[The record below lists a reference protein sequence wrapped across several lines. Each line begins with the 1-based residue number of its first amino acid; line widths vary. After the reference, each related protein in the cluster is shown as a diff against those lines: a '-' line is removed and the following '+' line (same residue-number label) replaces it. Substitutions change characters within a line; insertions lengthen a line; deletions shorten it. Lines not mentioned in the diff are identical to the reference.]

1 MPPSRRAR
9 FARPLSWPERV
20 GLLLAIPGIAAKLT
34 GRQLFSIACVFAPK
48 NGLSAAEAAE
58 VLYER
63 GLPREGKHDKLVERM
78 AQAAR
83 DSPHRFHA
91 LAHERFVPF
100 GFWTTELVETFN
112 EFKIPALIEPPPVT
126 PTAAAKKTP
135 SSKTSAKKAPAK
147 KTSVVAPSPP
157 AAPPAPSLPV
167 APAFVATST
176 RLDGLDAHALSRE
189 LAARDDGRATVLRA
203 LRAQALGAAQQFEE
217 LLSPAT
223 MTGVS
228 SFPYQ
233 VETVR
238 RVLRVFRGRGIL
250 ADEVGLGKT
259 VEALMVLREYQLRG
273 MVRRALVLVPAGL
286 VGQWVEE
293 LASKAHV
300 AARSTDDPA
309 HRDDLDRFWN
319 ADGVVVASLAYA
331 RHARNVDLARG
342 APWDMV
348 VVDEAHRVKNRA
360 TASYKLV
367 DGLRAR
373 FLLLLTATPVE
384 NDLEEIYNLVTL
396 LRPGQFEGPAAF
408 RRDYVDPKD
417 PTSPRNRE
425 RLKSLLAEVMVRNTR
440 AQSGL
445 ALPPRFVTT
454 VTVTPDERE
463 RALYDAAVALFRE
476 HNTGAARMATS
487 TLLLEAG
494 SSPRA
499 LHGGL
504 ERMVASGKHG
514 RALADALKSLRDQSA
529 KVTATRKVE
538 ALAEVLRAG
547 DDATLVFTRFRDTL
561 AHLAEAM
568 KSLGVTHGL
577 FHGGMDAPSRRAAVE
592 GLREGRTRVL
602 LATDAGAEG
611 HNLQFCH
618 QLVNFDLPWN
628 PMVIEQRIGRLHRMG
643 QAEPVRVFNLCA
655 KGTIE
660 DRVLDVLD
668 RRVQLFELVVGEMDM
683 VLGNLTDERDLEDRL
698 LALYAD
704 AKSESEIDAGFDALA
719 DELLSARRGYERT
732 KKLDEAL
739 FGRDFES

>member
-20 GLLLAIPGIAAKLT
+20 KLLLAVPNVAAKLT
-34 GRQLFSIACVFAPK
+34 GRQLFTAACVFAPPR
-48 NGLSAAEAAE
+48 GLSADEAAE
-58 VLYER
+58 ILHAQ
-63 GLPREGKHDKLVERM
+63 GLPRSANPHKLVERM

-112 EFKIPALIEPPPVT
+112 AFKIPAVTEPPPVT
-126 PTAAAKKTP
+126 PTST
-135 SSKTSAKKAPAK
+135 AKKAPAK
-147 KTSVVAPSPP
+147 KALAKKSAAVVAPAPP
-157 AAPPAPSLPV
+157 APPPAPSLP
-167 APAFVATST
+167 AGPAFVAATP
-176 RLDGLDAHALSRE
+176 RVDGLDAAALSHE
-189 LAARDDGRATVLRA
+189 FTARDDGRAVVLRA

-223 MTGVS
+223 MSGVS

-300 AARSTDDPA
+300 TARSTDDPA

-463 RALYDAAVALFRE
+463 RALYDAAVSLFRE

-499 LHGGL
+499 LRGGL
-504 ERMVASGKHG
+504 ERMAASGKHG
-514 RALADALKSLRDQSA
+514 RALGDALRSLRDQSA

-561 AHLAEAM
+561 AYLAEAM

-592 GLREGRTRVL
+592 GLRDGRTRVL

-643 QAEPVRVFNLCA
+643 QTEPVRVFNLCA

-704 AKSESEIDAGFDALA
+704 AKSEGDIDAGFDALA